1 MLDVQVIDDRAL
13 ITGAVGVVIQPW
25 RLPLC
30 QVSRFH
36 HVRAGILGP
45 DAPAPRRV
53 ALPRG
58 T

>member
-13 ITGAVGVVIQPW
+13 IKGEVRVVIQPW

-30 QVSRFH
+30 QVSRFQ
-36 HVRAGILGP
+36 HVPAGILEP